1 MSLMAVAPMVALRQN
16 EHLVRMGFAL
26 HRLHPQSK
34 RPIGDDWSQRPV
46 ANYEDLK
53 RRFRDGDNIGC
64 RLGKWSKVERKF
76 LHVIDLDIRVGK
88 EADAAEA
95 ELEKLFPGIDIWK
108 FPRVKSGSGGAS
120 RHIYFVTDEPF
131 QSKKLAHSGNKITGK
146 DGKQHWSWE
155 IELFGTGKQVAI
167 PPSIHPDTGREYVW
181 EREFDADAKLPHVD
195 ADLVADLVFAEDED
209 AEEHDNSVLDLDYE
223 EARDLVA
230 SLDKSHAFDREA
242 WRNVGMALS
251 HEFGR
256 SSKAAFDIWVEFS
269 RRAPDKFVSV
279 RDCKE
284 QWDSFRNKTERPIT
298 MRSVIETVNE
308 RRRAEEWENIPDEF
322 EDDEHD
328 IAKEF
333 EDIVPGPDDRPR
345 LKGIPKHLLSIPGV
359 LGRVVDYY
367 NKTAMKPQPQFAV
380 QAALALG
387 SVVLGR
393 NWKTDRNNWSSLFLL
408 NVAPTTAGKEHA
420 RRVVEQVLEESGEGD
435 LIGPKAYT
443 SEAGVMS
450 ALLMK
455 PRHIRSC

>member
-155 IELFGTGKQVAI
+155 IELFGTGK
-167 PPSIHPDTGREYVW
+167 
-181 EREFDADAKLPHVD
+181 
-195 ADLVADLVFAEDED
+195 
-209 AEEHDNSVLDLDYE
+209 
-223 EARDLVA
+223 
-230 SLDKSHAFDREA
+230 
-242 WRNVGMALS
+242 
-251 HEFGR
+251 
-256 SSKAAFDIWVEFS
+256 
-269 RRAPDKFVSV
+269 
-279 RDCKE
+279 
-284 QWDSFRNKTERPIT
+284 
-298 MRSVIETVNE
+298 
-308 RRRAEEWENIPDEF
+308 
-322 EDDEHD
+322 
-328 IAKEF
+328 
-333 EDIVPGPDDRPR
+333 
-345 LKGIPKHLLSIPGV
+345 
-359 LGRVVDYY
+359 
-367 NKTAMKPQPQFAV
+367 
-380 QAALALG
+380 
-387 SVVLGR
+387 
-393 NWKTDRNNWSSLFLL
+393 
-408 NVAPTTAGKEHA
+408 
-420 RRVVEQVLEESGEGD
+420 
-435 LIGPKAYT
+435 
-443 SEAGVMS
+443 
-450 ALLMK
+450 
-455 PRHIRSC
+455 